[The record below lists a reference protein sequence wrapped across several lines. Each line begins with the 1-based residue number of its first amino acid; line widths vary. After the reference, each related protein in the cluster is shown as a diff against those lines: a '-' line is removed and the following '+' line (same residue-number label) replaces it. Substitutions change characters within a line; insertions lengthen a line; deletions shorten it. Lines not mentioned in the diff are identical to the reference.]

1 MGWGVGGSLRWWAGD
16 EVAAAAAGCCGS
28 LVARPVESS
37 DGVEE
42 ADRMVSVDAAAA
54 ADDDWHSGNRNLS
67 AVESL

>member
-1 MGWGVGGSLRWWAGD
+1 MGWGVGGSLRWWGGA

-28 LVARPVESS
+28 LVAGPVESS
-37 DGVEE
+37 DGEEE

-54 ADDDWHSGNRNLS
+54 DDWRSGNRSLP